1 MNETMEMDI
10 YMTVFTD
17 LHVEINISYSNQTFL
32 GYKVVD
38 RG

>member
-17 LHVEINISYSNQTFL
+17 LHVKINISYFKANII
-32 GYKVVD
+32 
-38 RG
+38 

>member
-17 LHVEINISYSNQTFL
+17 LHVEINMSYF
-32 GYKVVD
+32 KPKIF
-38 RG
+38 